1 MGYCPPNY
9 GEADVGVFV
18 DYDIAHPAHLKPR
31 DLEIAFLN
39 LRRDVPSG
47 LSDNPDI
54 ANHRIHSLIVVAERF
69 ESHAFGIALDF
80 GNGLQNILNT
90 QLPVSTSQQ

>member
-1 MGYCPPNY
+1 
-9 GEADVGVFV
+9 
-18 DYDIAHPAHLKPR
+18 
-31 DLEIAFLN
+31 
-39 LRRDVPSG
+39 VPSG